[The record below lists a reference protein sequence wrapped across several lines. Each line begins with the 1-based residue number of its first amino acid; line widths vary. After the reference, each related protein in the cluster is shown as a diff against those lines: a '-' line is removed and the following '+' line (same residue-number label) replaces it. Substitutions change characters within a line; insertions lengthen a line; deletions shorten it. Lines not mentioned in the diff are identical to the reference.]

1 MIACIR
7 ICATFI
13 PVDMTNPLKLA
24 QIIRDC
30 QPHAAICVAE
40 DDNDPTIALLSTLD
54 IYRCALLRPDGS
66 LVQMDQS
73 YPTVPPNLQPEPVV
87 NERDALYIL
96 YTSGSTGLPKGKLSG
111 SNLCKLPLRIMLN
124 IAVITRCGGY

>member
-30 QPHAAICVAE
+30 QPHAAICVA
-40 DDNDPTIALLSTLD
+40 
-54 IYRCALLRPDGS
+54 
-66 LVQMDQS
+66 
-73 YPTVPPNLQPEPVV
+73 VV
-87 NERDALYIL
+87 LFP
-96 YTSGSTGLPKGKLSG
+96 LP
-111 SNLCKLPLRIMLN
+111 PLRLMTAMIGILSAPVFELSSFYQIFAKVQKISN
-124 IAVITRCGGY
+124 WPVNGAVFFY